1 MKKLFAFLI
10 VFLIFTEGALANSIT
25 AAAVFEIKES
35 NNTMN
40 ITNNSMNN
48 GITGYSVIKTENKG
62 LISRF
67 LDWLLR
73 LWNN

>member
-1 MKKLFAFLI
+1 MKKLFALLI
-10 VFLIFTEGALANSIT
+10 VFLIFIDGAIANSIT
-25 AAAVFEIKES
+25 SAAVFEIKES

-40 ITNNSMNN
+40 ITNSSINN
-48 GITGYSVIKTENKG
+48 VITGNSIIKTENKG

-67 LDWLLR
+67 LEWLLK